1 MTQPA
6 AAPESHAIDQLSSL
20 EERILQ
26 IVQLLQE
33 ARQARQAAESAA
45 VGLRGELSAKEGE
58 LAALRQQLAAH
69 SKERDEVRRRLERLL
84 QQVDS
89 LVSR

>member
-1 MTQPA
+1 MTEPA
-6 AAPESHAIDQLSSL
+6 AAPESQAIDQLSSL
-20 EERILQ
+20 EERIVQ
-26 IVQLLQE
+26 VVQLLQE
-33 ARQARQAAESAA
+33 ARQGRQAAEKEAA
-45 VGLRGELSAKEGE
+45 GLRGE

-69 SKERDEVRRRLERLL
+69 NKERDEVRRRLERLL

>member
-1 MTQPA
+1 MTEPA
-6 AAPESHAIDQLSSL
+6 AAPESQAIDQLSSL
-20 EERILQ
+20 EERIVQ
-26 IVQLLQE
+26 VVQLLQE
-33 ARQARQAAESAA
+33 ARQARQAAAKEAA
-45 VGLRGELSAKEGE
+45 GLRGELLAKEGE

-69 SKERDEVRRRLERLL
+69 NKERDEVRRRLEGLL

>member
-1 MTQPA
+1 MTEPA
-6 AAPESHAIDQLSSL
+6 AAPESQAIDQLTSL
-20 EERILQ
+20 EDRIVQ
-26 IVQLLQE
+26 VVQLLQE
-33 ARQARQAAESAA
+33 ARQARQAAEKEAA
-45 VGLRGELSAKEGE
+45 GLRGE

-69 SKERDEVRRRLERLL
+69 NKERDEVRRRLERLL